1 MPFQHFPK
9 ETVIFKTAQISIP
22 TTRVFGKYPR
32 VRQIYSQME
41 KLSFLEIWN
50 MNWGSAKATNHC
62 GTFMY
67 NMKLKISVCGCPQP
81 AHKNPRPPE
90 SLNCDTRSIALM

>member
-32 VRQIYSQME
+32 VRQICPQLE
-41 KLSFLEIWN
+41 KPIFLEIWK

-62 GTFMY
+62 GTFKSTTIRA
-67 NMKLKISVCGCPQP
+67 KLSAIRWCTINFSLG
-81 AHKNPRPPE
+81 HKNP
-90 SLNCDTRSIALM
+90 LDYTQKD